1 MKHITQSYRIIGD
14 KIFQLLVNFCLNSVE
29 HVLIIAFS
37 FEELVNLN
45 DSFFEFCSKFSVFF
59 ISGNLSRISGNSI
72 IHEIL
77 LIFFLSILIG
87 PKVIKFLNSLLYLV
101 SIVFDYLVEIA
112 NAKH

>member
-1 MKHITQSYRIIGD
+1 
-14 KIFQLLVNFCLNSVE
+14 
-29 HVLIIAFS
+29 
-37 FEELVNLN
+37 
-45 DSFFEFCSKFSVFF
+45 
-59 ISGNLSRISGNSI
+59 LSRISGNSI